1 MTTWTGQPGEASP
14 DRMDALVWALTE
26 LAFGAGQGATW
37 LAYLKNRDAE
47 KGAA

>member
-1 MTTWTGQPGEASP
+1 MTTWTPFDGTSP

-26 LAFGAGQGATW
+26 LAFGAGQGAVW
-37 LAYLKNRDAE
+37 LQYLKNRDTD